1 MTKLFSPIILRDFEF
16 PNRAWLP
23 PMCQYQAVEGLPQ
36 DWHLVHYGSRTA
48 GGFGLIIVEA
58 TAVSPEGRI
67 SPNCAGIWNDEQ
79 RDKWKEIV
87 EFSHS
92 LNAPIGIQ
100 LGHAGRKA
108 STHPMLPGYARGSV
122 PLEEGGWE
130 TIGPSAISYPGYTA
144 PREMSTQDVAA
155 TVEHFAAAA
164 KRAVEAGCDTIEL
177 HGAHGYLLHNFLSPL
192 SNQRI
197 DSYGGSFEN
206 RVRFPL
212 EVVDAVRAV
221 IPQGMPL
228 IMRVSA
234 TDWVTGRLAWDVEQT
249 IEFAR
254 LLREHD
260 VDFVDVSTGGNEHAE
275 IPVGHEYQ
283 VEYATRVREAG
294 LPVATVGLI
303 TEAQHAEQI
312 LSDDRADVIE
322 IGRAALKDAYW
333 ARHAAEELGEPLEPL
348 PSYSRAK

>member
-1 MTKLFSPIILRDFEF
+1 
-16 PNRAWLP
+16 
-23 PMCQYQAVEGLPQ
+23 
-36 DWHLVHYGSRTA
+36 
-48 GGFGLIIVEA
+48 
-58 TAVSPEGRI
+58 
-67 SPNCAGIWNDEQ
+67 
-79 RDKWKEIV
+79 
-87 EFSHS
+87 
-92 LNAPIGIQ
+92 
-100 LGHAGRKA
+100 
-108 STHPMLPGYARGSV
+108 
-122 PLEEGGWE
+122 
-130 TIGPSAISYPGYTA
+130 
-144 PREMSTQDVAA
+144 
-155 TVEHFAAAA
+155 
-164 KRAVEAGCDTIEL
+164 
-177 HGAHGYLLHNFLSPL
+177 
-192 SNQRI
+192 
-197 DSYGGSFEN
+197 
-206 RVRFPL
+206 
-212 EVVDAVRAV
+212 
-221 IPQGMPL
+221 MPL

-234 TDWVTGRLAWDVEQT
+234 TDWVTDRLAWDVEQT

>member
-1 MTKLFSPIILRDFEF
+1 M
-16 PNRAWLP
+16 
-23 PMCQYQAVEGLPQ
+23 
-36 DWHLVHYGSRTA
+36 
-48 GGFGLIIVEA
+48 
-58 TAVSPEGRI
+58 
-67 SPNCAGIWNDEQ
+67 
-79 RDKWKEIV
+79 
-87 EFSHS
+87 
-92 LNAPIGIQ
+92 
-100 LGHAGRKA
+100 
-108 STHPMLPGYARGSV
+108 
-122 PLEEGGWE
+122 
-130 TIGPSAISYPGYTA
+130 
-144 PREMSTQDVAA
+144 
-155 TVEHFAAAA
+155 
-164 KRAVEAGCDTIEL
+164 EAGFDTIEL

-234 TDWVTGRLAWDVEQT
+234 TDWVTGCLAWDVEQT

>member
-1 MTKLFSPIILRDFEF
+1 
-16 PNRAWLP
+16 
-23 PMCQYQAVEGLPQ
+23 
-36 DWHLVHYGSRTA
+36 
-48 GGFGLIIVEA
+48 
-58 TAVSPEGRI
+58 GRI
-67 SPNCAGIWNDEQ
+67 SPKCAGLWNDEQ

-108 STHPMLPGYARGSV
+108 STYPMLPGYARGSV

-144 PREMSTQDVAA
+144 PREMSMQDIAA

-164 KRAVEAGCDTIEL
+164 KRAVEAGFDTIEL

-192 SNQRI
+192 SNQRS

-234 TDWVTGRLAWDVEQT
+234 TDWVTDRLAWDVEQT

-254 LLREHD
+254 LLREHG

-275 IPVGHEYQ
+275 IPVGPEYQ

-294 LPVATVGLI
+294 LPVSTVGLI